1 MVKVSHADMTTRKTL
16 ALTIWTLPY
25 WLSAKEFAYN
35 ARDMGSIPG
44 SGRSLGEGN
53 GNPLQYSCL
62 ENPME
67 RGVWQDTVHGVT
79 RVGHNLATKLPSP
92 PLTAKCCLCF
102 LTRCLGLS
110 QLFF

>member
-1 MVKVSHADMTTRKTL
+1 MVKVSRADMTTRKII

-53 GNPLQYSCL
+53 GNPL
-62 ENPME
+62 
-67 RGVWQDTVHGVT
+67 RI
-79 RVGHNLATKLPSP
+79 LAWRIPWKEEPGRIQSM
-92 PLTAKCCLCF
+92 
-102 LTRCLGLS
+102 G
-110 QLFF
+110 

>member
-1 MVKVSHADMTTRKTL
+1 MVKVSRADMTTRKII

-53 GNPLQYSCL
+53 GNSLQYSCL
-62 ENPME
+62 ENSVD
-67 RGVWQDTVHGVT
+67 RRAWWTTVHG
-79 RVGHNLATKLPSP
+79 A
-92 PLTAKCCLCF
+92 AK
-102 LTRCLGLS
+102 TWT
-110 QLFF
+110 QLRD